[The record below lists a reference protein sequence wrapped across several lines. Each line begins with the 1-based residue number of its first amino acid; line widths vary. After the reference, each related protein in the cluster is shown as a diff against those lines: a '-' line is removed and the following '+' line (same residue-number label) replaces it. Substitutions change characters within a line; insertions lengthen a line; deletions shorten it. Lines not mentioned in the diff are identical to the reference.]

1 MSIERGETD
10 SNQFLST
17 TTDGCPESNF
27 HTQDEFYAIIF
38 PNKTANLS
46 SLHKSAKN
54 VLVTQR
60 IVGSGPETMKD
71 VLQYVYS
78 LLHDQK
84 VIGEWLTLD
93 LHQ

>member
-1 MSIERGETD
+1 M
-10 SNQFLST
+10 QLSFQVKQQT
-17 TTDGCPESNF
+17 F
-27 HTQDEFYAIIF
+27 HVYT
-38 PNKTANLS
+38 KVL
-46 SLHKSAKN
+46 KN

-60 IVGSGPETMKD
+60 IVASGPETMKD

-78 LLHDQK
+78 LVRDQK